1 MRVLIPN
8 STQIPDVLLDMWM
21 AELSGSE
28 FKVLLYIAR
37 RTYGFGKEWDTISL
51 NQISNGIKK
60 RDGTVLDYGTG
71 VSRASVIRAL
81 NTLESKSIII
91 RQTNRRGDSRE
102 YDENTYS
109 INLAWEQP
117 KKKSG
122 SGSGGG
128 NGGGHELRRSS
139 PKGVVSKRDYLVSK
153 RDYVDSKD
161 DQGWSQN
168 ETRVVSKLDPQETD
182 LQETATRAETVTE
195 NAAAVLIKRLVDEG
209 VGRTVA
215 TDLVRKKPKS
225 CELQL
230 QYLPFA
236 EVRKSKGAW
245 LASAIRNEFGPP
257 EKYLREQSRSKPE
270 SLPQH
275 NASRPSQTISSEKK
289 EKWCRVTYARLS
301 KTNSKTFD
309 AFIDH
314 FKGEKNRAALFS
326 RRLSESKRNEFLNHL
341 ESEEYRIEQFAAW
354 ASGAGAKYLLAE
366 LPSQDGHIDGDKEVR

>member
-8 STQIPDVLLDMWM
+8 STQIPDILLDLWM

-81 NTLESKSIII
+81 NTLESKRIII
-91 RQTNRRGDSRE
+91 RQTNKRGDSRE

-109 INLAWEQP
+109 INLGWEQSQ
-117 KKKSG
+117 KKSG

-128 NGGGHELRRSS
+128 NQGGGLEQRRNS
-139 PKGVVSKRDYLVSK
+139 PREVVSKRDYLVSK
-153 RDYVDSKD
+153 RDQVDSKS
-161 DQGWSQN
+161 DQRWSQN

-182 LQETATRAETVTE
+182 LQETAARAETVTD
-195 NAAAVLIKRLVDEG
+195 NAAAALIERLVLEG
-209 VGRTVA
+209 VGRSVA
-215 TDLVRKKPKS
+215 TDLVRRNPKA

-230 QYLPFA
+230 EYLPFA

-245 LASAIRNEFGPP
+245 LACAIRSQYGPP
-257 EKYLREQSRSKPE
+257 EKYLKEQERKRLQA
-270 SLPQH
+270 LPQKTSSRVECH
-275 NASRPSQTISSEKK
+275 NEARKVQLGKTA
-289 EKWCRVTYARLS
+289 YARIS
-301 KTNSKTFD
+301 KVNPETID
-309 AFIDH
+309 AFKLH
-314 FKGEKNRAALFS
+314 LQNEKERAALFS
-326 RRLSESKRNEFLNHL
+326 KKLTDTKRNEYLAHL
-341 ESEEYRIEQFAAW
+341 ESEEYLIDQFTLW
-354 ASGAGAKYLLAE
+354 LTAKGLKQQHQE
-366 LPSQDGHIDGDKEVR
+366 TVP